1 MNNPFDGLRLADEP
15 VAPSPEFGTDLRQR
29 LAVLLGTPTII
40 TTTLRSSTMSAD
52 SKPTTV
58 GSLQTQTGDRVTP
71 YLTVDQGDVA
81 LKFYGAAF
89 GAVEIMRVVMN
100 EETAQLGHA
109 EFRIGDAVFY
119 LSDEFPEMGVKSPR
133 TLGGTS
139 VAMHLEVTNVDA
151 AFSTAV
157 AAGAESLAEPA
168 DQAHGAR
175 HGTIVDPFGHRWML
189 SQQIEEV
196 STTDYSQ
203 RMSEDGMLV
212 TTGPEPVGSPGI
224 WAALNF
230 ADARKGIQFMVE
242 VLGFEEALIVPG
254 HDDPEVIE
262 HSQLRWPEGG
272 VVQAA
277 TAGRH
282 GNVFSGRPT
291 GAESLYVITGDP
303 VAVHQRCVT
312 AGADIVAPL
321 ESPPYDPEGLVFTV
335 RDPEGNLW
343 SFGNYAGVS

>member
-1 MNNPFDGLRLADEP
+1 MAPDQQARNTEP
-15 VAPSPEFGTDLRQR
+15 H
-29 LAVLLGTPTII
+29 
-40 TTTLRSSTMSAD
+40 
-52 SKPTTV
+52 
-58 GSLQTQTGDRVTP
+58 QTQVRNEVTP
-71 YLTVDQGDVA
+71 YLTVDQGDTA

-100 EETAQLGHA
+100 EDTGQLGHA
-109 EFRIGDAVFY
+109 EFRIGDAAFY

-139 VAMHLEVTNVDA
+139 VAMHLEVTDVDA
-151 AFSTAV
+151 VFATAV

-175 HGTIVDPFGHRWML
+175 HGTIVDPFGHRWIL
-189 SQQIEEV
+189 SQQVEEV

-212 TTGPEPVGSPGI
+212 TTGPEPVRSPGI

-230 ADARKGIQFMVE
+230 VDAREGIRFMVE
-242 VLGFEEALIVPG
+242 GLGFEEALIVPG
-254 HDDPEVIE
+254 HEDPEVIE

-277 TAGRH
+277 TAGRP
-282 GNVFSGRPT
+282 GNVFSDRPT
-291 GAESLYVITGDP
+291 GAESLYVIANDP
-303 VAVHQRCVT
+303 VAVHQRCVV

-321 ESPPYDPEGLVFTV
+321 EPPPFDPEGLMFTV

-343 SFGNYAGVS
+343 TFGTYAGSARSEPSLSASE

>member
-1 MNNPFDGLRLADEP
+1 
-15 VAPSPEFGTDLRQR
+15 
-29 LAVLLGTPTII
+29 
-40 TTTLRSSTMSAD
+40 
-52 SKPTTV
+52 
-58 GSLQTQTGDRVTP
+58 
-71 YLTVDQGDVA
+71 
-81 LKFYGAAF
+81 
-89 GAVEIMRVVMN
+89 
-100 EETAQLGHA
+100 
-109 EFRIGDAVFY
+109 
-119 LSDEFPEMGVKSPR
+119 MGVKSPR

-139 VAMHLEVTNVDA
+139 VAMHLEVSDVDS
-151 AFSTAV
+151 AFATAV
-157 AAGAESLAEPA
+157 AAGAESLTEPA

-196 STTDYSQ
+196 STTDYSK
-203 RMSEDGMLV
+203 RMSEDGIVV

-230 ADARKGIQFMVE
+230 SDARKGIQFMVE
-242 VLGFEEALIVPG
+242 VLGFEEALVVPG
-254 HDDPEVIE
+254 DDDPEVIE

-291 GAESLYVITGDP
+291 GAESLYVITNDP
-303 VAVHQRCVT
+303 AAVHQRCEH
-312 AGADIVAPL
+312 AGADIVSPL
-321 ESPPYDPEGLVFTV
+321 EPPPYDPTGLVFTV

-343 SFGNYAGVS
+343 SFGTYAGVS